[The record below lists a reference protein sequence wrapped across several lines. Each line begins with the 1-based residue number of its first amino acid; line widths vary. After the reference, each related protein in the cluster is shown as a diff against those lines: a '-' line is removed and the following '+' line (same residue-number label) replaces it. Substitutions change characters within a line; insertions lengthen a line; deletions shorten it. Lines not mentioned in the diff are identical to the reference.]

1 MTVHLYTLCWNEA
14 DILPFFFRQFDPVV
28 DRYVV
33 ADDGSTDGSLD
44 ILRAHPKV
52 EVRRFQRVVAD
63 SFVRSQ
69 QHFQN
74 EVWRE
79 SVGAAD
85 WVIITA
91 LDEHLTVR
99 GGLGPY
105 LTQCKTDGVT
115 LIPALGYQ
123 MVSEDFPTP
132 EETLTLTRTRG
143 APYSLMNKLA
153 IFDPAAISDTGFSP
167 GRHVSRP
174 AGKLI
179 YPSRNELMLWHYKL
193 MGKQRM
199 LERHRAQSKALGA
212 GDTAWGFGSHY
223 TVADA
228 EMLASWAWFEERLI
242 DLGHPTFDPA
252 LPCNHEGPLWWRK
265 RQSPARRLWR
275 QLRRRWLSPQS
286 NTSGREA

>member
-14 DILPFFFRQFDPVV
+14 DILPFFFRHFDPVV

-63 SFVRSQ
+63 SFVLSHQR
-69 QHFQN
+69 FQN
-74 EVWRE
+74 EVWQE
-79 SVGAAD
+79 SRGAAD

-105 LTQCKTDGVT
+105 LARCQAEGVT

-123 MVSEDFPTP
+123 MVSEDFPAP
-132 EETLTLTRTRG
+132 EETLVQTRRQG
-143 APYSLMNKLA
+143 APYHRMNKLA
-153 IFDPAAISDTGFSP
+153 IFDPAALTDTGIQP
-167 GRHVSRP
+167 GRHLSRP
-174 AGKLI
+174 TGRI
-179 YPSRNELMLWHYKL
+179 VYPRRDELMLWHYKL

-199 LERHRAQSKALGA
+199 LDRQRAQSKALGA
-212 GDTAWGFGSHY
+212 GDVAHAFGAHY
-223 TVADA
+223 TAADA
-228 EMLASWAWFEERLI
+228 EMLAFWASFEERLI
-242 DLGHPTFDPA
+242 DLGDPAFDPA
-252 LPCNHEGPLWWRK
+252 RPGNHEGPLWWR
-265 RQSPARRLWR
+265 RGRASRMW
-275 QLRRRWLSPQS
+275 RWLR
-286 NTSGREA
+286 GR

>member
-14 DILPFFFRQFDPVV
+14 DILPFFFRHYDQVV

-44 ILRAHPKV
+44 ILRAHSRV
-52 EVRRFQRVVAD
+52 EIRPFERVVAD
-63 SFVRSQ
+63 SFVLSQ

-74 EVWRE
+74 TVWKDSRG
-79 SVGAAD
+79 VAD

-99 GGLGPY
+99 GGLGAY
-105 LTQCKTDGVT
+105 LKRSKAKGVT

-123 MVSEDFPTP
+123 MVSEDFPAP
-132 EETLTLTRTRG
+132 DETLTRTRTRG

-153 IFDPAAISDTGFSP
+153 IFDPAAITDTGFEP

-174 AGKLI
+174 EGRLI
-179 YPSRNELMLWHYKL
+179 YPRRNELMLWHYKL

-199 LERHRAQSKALGA
+199 LDRHRAQGKALGP
-212 GDTAWGFGSHY
+212 GDTDRGFGVHY
-223 TVADA
+223 TVSDA
-228 EMLASWAWFEERLI
+228 EMLASWASFEARLI
-242 DLGHPTFDPA
+242 DLGHPSFKPG
-252 LPCNHEGPLWWRK
+252 LPGNHDGPLWWRTRK
-265 RQSPARRLWR
+265 SPASRFWR
-275 QLRRRWLSPQS
+275 WLRRR
-286 NTSGREA
+286 